1 MATLRSMATK
11 DGTVQTLTLAQADRL
26 LQARP
31 TEDGDG
37 VRIRR
42 IAGQSV
48 NPVLDPFLMID
59 ELNSDEQAD
68 YIGGFPPHPHR
79 GFETLTYMKVGAFRH
94 RDSMGNEG
102 RVSAGG
108 LQWMSAARG
117 VIHSEMPEADA
128 GRLHGFQLWLN
139 LPASEKMRS
148 PSYRDVQAEEVAQ
161 VRLPSGVEVWV
172 PVGQV
177 VLDHET
183 VTGPLRLPE
192 TDAAVADVTLPA
204 GTATMLSVPAGFQ
217 ANILV
222 YAGETEN
229 LKSGHLAHFSAQSSA
244 REIKLEAHTST
255 LSLLVLMGRPLREP
269 IAQYGPFVMNTMDQ
283 IDQAIR
289 DFNAGRLVS

>member
-1 MATLRSMATK
+1 MTTSSINLTER
-11 DGTVQTLTLAQADRL
+11 TLTQADRIFK
-26 LQARP
+26 ARP

-48 NPVLDPFLMID
+48 NAALDPFLMID

-79 GFETLTYMKVGAFRH
+79 GFETLTYMKVGAFKH

-139 LPASEKMRS
+139 LPAREKMRP
-148 PSYRDVQAEEVAQ
+148 PSYRDVQAEEVAH
-161 VRLPSGVEVWV
+161 VRLSSGVEAWV
-172 PVGQV
+172 PVGRV
-177 VLDHET
+177 VLEQQT
-183 VTGPLRLPE
+183 VTGPLLLPE
-192 TDAAVADVTLPA
+192 TDAAVADVFVPA
-204 GTATMLSVPAGFQ
+204 GAVTTLSVPAGMQ
-217 ANILV
+217 ANIFV
-222 YAGETEN
+222 YDGQVYDGQTYT
-229 LKSGHLAHFSAQSSA
+229 LQSGQLAHFSAQPDERRIVLASQ
-244 REIKLEAHTST
+244 KTS
-255 LSLLVLMGRPLREP
+255 LSVLILLGRPLREP
-269 IAQYGPFVMNTMDQ
+269 IAQYGPFVMNTMDE
-283 IDQAIR
+283 INQAISDYR
-289 DFNAGRLVS
+289 SDRLVR

>member
-1 MATLRSMATK
+1 MST
-11 DGTVQTLTLAQADRL
+11 QTFKLEELTLADADRI

-48 NPVLDPFLMID
+48 NAWLDPFLMID

-108 LQWMSAARG
+108 LQWMSAASG

-128 GRLHGFQLWLN
+128 GKLHGFQLWLN
-139 LPASEKMRS
+139 LPAREKMR
-148 PSYRDVQAEEVAQ
+148 PPAYRDVHAEEVAH
-161 VRLPSGVEVWV
+161 VRRPSGVEAWV
-172 PVGQV
+172 PVGRL

-183 VTGPLRLPE
+183 VTGPLLLPE
-192 TDAAVADVTLPA
+192 TDATVADLNLPPGSQSTLRIPA
-204 GTATMLSVPAGFQ
+204 GMQV
-217 ANILV
+217 NILV
-222 YAGETEN
+222 YDGQTDA
-229 LKSGHLAHFSAQSSA
+229 LRSGLLAHFSAQPEACSLVLAAQSA
-244 REIKLEAHTST
+244 G
-255 LSLLVLMGRPLREP
+255 LSVLVLMGRPLRQP
-269 IAQYGPFVMNTMDQ
+269 IVQHGPFVMNTMAE
-283 IDQAIR
+283 IKQAIS
-289 DFNAGRLVS
+289 DYHAGRLVS

>member
-1 MATLRSMATK
+1 MSTQ
-11 DGTVQTLTLAQADRL
+11 DFIIQTLTLAQADRI

-48 NPVLDPFLMID
+48 NAVLDPFLMID

-117 VIHSEMPEADA
+117 VIHSEMPEVDA

-139 LPASEKMRS
+139 LPAREKMRP
-148 PSYRDVQAEEVAQ
+148 PSYRDVQAEEVAHI
-161 VRLPSGVEVWV
+161 RLPSGVEAWV
-172 PVGQV
+172 PVGRV
-177 VLDHET
+177 VLDQT
-183 VTGPLRLPE
+183 DVTGPLLLPE
-192 TDAAVADVTLPA
+192 TDATVADVSVPA
-204 GTATMLSVPAGFQ
+204 GAVTMLSVPAGVQ
-217 ANILV
+217 VNILV
-222 YAGETEN
+222 YDGQTDT
-229 LKSGHLAHFSAQSSA
+229 LRSGQVAHFSAQPEVRQIALSA
-244 REIKLEAHTST
+244 QTT
-255 LSLLVLMGRPLREP
+255 PLSLLVLLGRPLREP
-269 IAQYGPFVMNTMDQ
+269 IAQYGPFVMNTMDE
-283 IDQAIR
+283 INQAISDYR
-289 DFNAGRLVS
+289 SDRLVG

>member
-1 MATLRSMATK
+1 MTTSTINLTER
-11 DGTVQTLTLAQADRL
+11 TLTQADRIL
-26 LQARP
+26 LARP

-48 NPVLDPFLMID
+48 NAALDPFLMID

-79 GFETLTYMKVGAFRH
+79 GFETLTYMKVGAFKH

-139 LPASEKMRS
+139 LPASEKMRP
-148 PSYRDVQAEEVAQ
+148 PSYRDVQAEEVAHI
-161 VRLPSGVEVWV
+161 RLPSGVEAWV
-172 PVGQV
+172 PVGRV
-177 VLDHET
+177 VLDQQT
-183 VTGPLRLPE
+183 VTGPLLLPE
-192 TDAAVADVTLPA
+192 TDAAVADVNVPA
-204 GTATMLSVPAGFQ
+204 GAVANLSVPAGMQ

-222 YAGETEN
+222 YEGQAGT
-229 LKSGHLAHFSAQSSA
+229 LQSGQLAHFSAQPEERRIVLASQ
-244 REIKLEAHTST
+244 KTS
-255 LSLLVLMGRPLREP
+255 LSVLILFGRPLREP
-269 IAQYGPFVMNTMDQ
+269 IAQYGPFVMNTMDE
-283 IDQAIR
+283 INQAISDYR
-289 DFNAGRLVS
+289 SDRLVR